1 MDHLTSVLAAL
12 NAGKLPSQHQLNA
25 YNDWIK
31 ANALAH
37 MEPGQLSSQ
46 GRVMV
51 RHVGNILEAYKTL
64 GSNKNSDDLLQEAI
78 WHLTEGDIVAAAP
91 SDAVDRDEA
100 AEDVEKIR
108 KALRKLLHIAW
119 TSISSE
125 GSFVVRDF
133 ASFARSSLADAAA
146 VVEDQAARTKDSLR
160 EVEKEVQEGKRD
172 ALGRDKERMEEEEKD
187 IKVQFEH
194 TMDSLKDTGST
205 VIGAGQDAKAT
216 AEELADRAG
225 DRLKNTF
232 QKIYE
237 QANNDEEYRSAVN
250 TLLDTVEK
258 WLSKTQGITT
268 ADLDSFINDTTPEKH
283 VSKALKQLQ
292 TLFERFANNRSL
304 NDLFTKAKQCA
315 IDVREDKDLQK
326 WFQEFFQVIRKTVNK
341 PGYMQSEDIE
351 QAKKDLRTRWK
362 KFFVEDS
369 KWKTH
374 YEAFRNELNA
384 LEAALNQDKDTKRLR
399 DAHVQLGKV
408 IEDGLVEAG
417 SKAKAGLHAAMERAS
432 WFWRDIFQV
441 YIPRALT
448 FMKGFPIPRTEYVDK
463 DSELVLENLDI
474 SSFNIQP
481 SHIYIRNITD
491 IDINTVST
499 NAPTRTAIGTLTHIR
514 IQAIQLALDKVSFFY
529 RDKQASVVPSNYSG
543 LVTFTL
549 PPKGVDIELKLRLIP
564 ATEETELKRG
574 GRIRQRELHQA
585 FHVIEQVRV
594 DITQDVGLTITESN
608 HPMLLSV
615 FKPLVT
621 LRFREALE
629 RALTEQIRGVIEWAD
644 GIAWDVSKRAEV
656 FTDGGMGIGSALS
669 SAMWSELGR
678 LRKLSGWQA
687 IGTGTGI
694 VVEGGKD
701 KALAMGAEPQILSG
715 EKKGPLG
722 IASTSLKDQLVGE
735 VGAEDAQAMREVRR
749 EEAKG
754 LKRDVKAMAMEGKRQ
769 FQSFMQRVE
778 EKTAQEK
785 KTKGWRSAAFD
796 IKA

>member
-12 NAGKLPSQHQLNA
+12 NAGKLPSQHQLNS

-37 MEPGQLSSQ
+37 MEPGQLSAQ
-46 GRVMV
+46 GMVMV
-51 RHVGNILEAYKTL
+51 RHVGNVLEAYKTL
-64 GSNKNSDDLLQEAI
+64 GSNKNNDDLLQEAI

-91 SDAVDRDEA
+91 SDAVDKDEA

-119 TSISSE
+119 SSISSE

-146 VVEDQAARTKDSLR
+146 MVEDQAARAKDSLR
-160 EVEKEVQEGKRD
+160 EVEQEVQEGKRD

-187 IKVQFEH
+187 VKVQFEH

-205 VIGAGQDAKAT
+205 VIGAGQDAKAK

-237 QANNDEEYRSAVN
+237 QAKNDEEYRSAVN

-258 WLSKTQGITT
+258 WLSKTQGIAT

-304 NDLFTKAKQCA
+304 NDLFAKAKQCA

-326 WFQEFFQVIRKTVNK
+326 WFQEFFQVIRKTIND
-341 PGYMQSEDIE
+341 PGYMQSDDIE

-384 LEAALNQDKDTKRLR
+384 FEAALNQDKDTKRLR
-399 DAHVQLGKV
+399 DAHVHLGKV
-408 IEDGLVEAG
+408 VEDGLVEAG
-417 SKAKAGLHAAMERAS
+417 SEAKAGLHAAMERAS

-514 IQAIQLALDKVSFFY
+514 IQAVQLALDKVSFFY

-543 LVTFTL
+543 L
-549 PPKGVDIELKLRLIP
+549 LRLIP

-574 GRIRQRELHQA
+574 GRIRERELHQA

-594 DITQDVGLTITESN
+594 DIAQDIGLTITESN

-656 FTDGGMGIGSALS
+656 ALS
-669 SAMWSELGR
+669 SAMWP
-678 LRKLSGWQA
+678 

-722 IASTSLKDQLVGE
+722 IASTSLKDQLAGE
-735 VGAEDAQAMREVRR
+735 VEAEDAQAVREVRR

-754 LKRDVKAMAMEGKRQ
+754 LKREVAAVAMEGKRQ

-796 IKA
+796 IKT

>member
-37 MEPGQLSSQ
+37 MEPWAAQLS
-46 GRVMV
+46 GK
-51 RHVGNILEAYKTL
+51 GNVLEAYKTL
-64 GSNKNSDDLLQEAI
+64 GSNKNKAI
-78 WHLTEGDIVAAAP
+78 WHLSEGDIVAATP
-91 SDAVDRDEA
+91 SDAVDKDEA

-146 VVEDQAARTKDSLR
+146 MDSLR
-160 EVEKEVQEGKRD
+160 EVEQEVQDETRRE
-172 ALGRDKERMEEEEKD
+172 LEEEEKD
-187 IKVQFEH
+187 VKVQFEH

-205 VIGAGQDAKAT
+205 VIGAGQDAKAKAT
-216 AEELADRAG
+216 ELADKAG

-232 QKIYE
+232 QK
-237 QANNDEEYRSAVN
+237 
-250 TLLDTVEK
+250 
-258 WLSKTQGITT
+258 
-268 ADLDSFINDTTPEKH
+268 KH

-304 NDLFTKAKQCA
+304 NDLLVKGKQCA

-326 WFQEFFQVIRKTVNK
+326 WFQEFFQVIRKTVND

-384 LEAALNQDKDTKRLR
+384 FEAALNQDKDTKRLR

-417 SKAKAGLHAAMERAS
+417 SEAKAGLHAAMERAS

-441 YIPRALT
+441 YIPHALT
-448 FMKGFPIPRTEYVDK
+448 FMKDFRFR

-474 SSFNIQP
+474 SSFNLQP

-574 GRIRQRELHQA
+574 GRIRERELHQA

-594 DITQDVGLTITESN
+594 DIAQDIGLTITESN

-629 RALTEQIRGVIEWAD
+629 RALTEQIRGAIEWAD

-656 FTDGGMGIGSALS
+656 FTDGGMGVGSALS

-678 LRKLSGWQA
+678 LRKMSGWQA

-694 VVEGGKD
+694 VVEGAKD

-722 IASTSLKDQLVGE
+722 IASTSLKDQLLGE
-735 VGAEDAQAMREVRR
+735 VGAEDAQAVREVRR

-754 LKRDVKAMAMEGKRQ
+754 LKRDVEAVAREEKRQ

-785 KTKGWRSAAFD
+785 KTKGWQSAAFD